1 MTVHQ
6 TEVVLEPKQNINS
19 GENSAT
25 TKMSEEEFL
34 LKWNDHHASFFNI
47 VEDLCRTEQELVT
60 YNPLS

>member
-6 TEVVLEPKQNINS
+6 TEVVLEPNQYINS
-19 GENSAT
+19 GENSE
-25 TKMSEEEFL
+25 KMSEEEFL